1 MKEENADG
9 NKKHLIQRIHSDA
22 LIHFISKFL
31 KNSNQTIH
39 RCLQI
44 GLDDGVLASKIVDA
58 TKKLLIVVDP
68 KQEYKNFAGIKHL
81 KAQGN
86 WEYIDFRDDYAYA
99 VLPKLLEGNV
109 LPDFIVLDGD
119 LKFDYL
125 LTDFFYCDLILKNK
139 SYILIRNHELQ
150 SVKLVHQF
158 IQTNRLEYEIINQEF
173 EEFTLYQKI
182 NRDAREMTFLKKF
195 D

>member
-1 MKEENADG
+1 MKEESADED
-9 NKKHLIQRIHSDA
+9 KKHQIQRVHSEA
-22 LIHFISKFL
+22 LIDFIYQFL
-31 KNSNQTIH
+31 KKSNQTIH

-68 KQEYKNFAGIKHL
+68 KQEYKNFAGIKYL

-86 WEYIDFRDDYAYA
+86 WEFIDFRDDYAYA

-119 LKFDYL
+119 LKFDHL

-158 IQTNRLEYEIINQEF
+158 IQTNRLEYEIINQDF
-173 EEFTLYQKI
+173 EEFILYQKI
-182 NRDAREMTFLKKF
+182 SRDAREMTFFKKF
-195 D
+195 

>member
-9 NKKHLIQRIHSDA
+9 SKKHLIQRIHSDA
-22 LIHFISKFL
+22 LIHFISQFL
-31 KNSNQTIH
+31 RNSNQTIH

-68 KQEYKNFAGIKHL
+68 KQEYKNFVGIKHL

-86 WEYIDFRDDYAYA
+86 WEFIDFRDDYAYA

-119 LKFDYL
+119 LKFDHL

-150 SVKLVHQF
+150 SIKLVHQF
-158 IQTNRLEYEIINQEF
+158 IQTNRLEYEIINQDF
-173 EEFTLYQKI
+173 EEFILYQKI
-182 NRDAREMTFLKKF
+182 SRDAREMTFLKKF